1 MQLPVIL
8 IALTYKDGVRR
19 PIHPDE
25 RDVKAEREVLP
36 VPLLVR
42 DDLCGEPAL
51 HRRGAVRRLRVT
63 VVLRFQV

>member
-1 MQLPVIL
+1 
-8 IALTYKDGVRR
+8 
-19 PIHPDE
+19 
-25 RDVKAEREVLP
+25 
-36 VPLLVR
+36 VR